1 MLNGRRGQITDKSHN
16 NHNSKAAPA
25 GRGES
30 KGGSRSS
37 LYSQSSLYP
46 DIYTDKFVSRRP
58 GVLRL
63 GESQLIASFPN
74 NPDKALRPCPQLEEI
89 FCL

>member
-16 NHNSKAAPA
+16 NHNSKAARA
-25 GRGES
+25 ARGER

-37 LYSQSSLYP
+37 LHSQSSLYP
-46 DIYTDKFVSRRP
+46 EIYTDMFVPRRP
-58 GVLRL
+58 VVLRL

-74 NPDKALRPCPQLEEI
+74 QPRQGFETLSAVRRDM
-89 FCL
+89 